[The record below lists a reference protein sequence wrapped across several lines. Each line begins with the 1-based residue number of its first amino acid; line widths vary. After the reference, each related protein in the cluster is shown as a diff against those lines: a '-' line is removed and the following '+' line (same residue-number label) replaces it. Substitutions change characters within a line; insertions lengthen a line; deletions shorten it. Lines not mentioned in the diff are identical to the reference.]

1 MMNNSEKLALIA
13 GAANELGTSVATKLK
28 DSGWR
33 VIGIDAVAESKDL
46 FDEFY
51 SFDMTV
57 RDKFVD
63 VVEEIADT
71 YGSIKALF
79 CATGFERDRQSRG
92 FLDTPI
98 TQWEKTL
105 DGWLKSSINAC
116 FAVGKKMVS
125 NKEGRI
131 MIVSPDYSKAEG
143 DKILMATGAGTLH
156 GFAKSLGVELAK
168 DNVLVNCVYANIPFD
183 YDAIASTAH
192 FLSES
197 ANYVS
202 GQVISIRGIE

>member
-71 YGSIKALF
+71 YGSIKRYSVQLDLKGQ
-79 CATGFERDRQSRG
+79 TESRI
-92 FLDTPI
+92 LDTPI

-131 MIVSPDYSKAEG
+131 MILSPDYSKAEE
-143 DKILMATGAGTLH
+143 TR
-156 GFAKSLGVELAK
+156 SLWRRGRHSPWFCKEPGVELAK

-183 YDAIASTAH
+183 YDAILLLLIFYQKVLTMCQDRL
-192 FLSES
+192 F
-197 ANYVS
+197 
-202 GQVISIRGIE
+202 Q